1 VIEGAGLTRSF
12 GGRPAVVDV
21 SLRVEPG
28 EVVGLL
34 GPNGAGKTTTI
45 RLLLGLLRPHGGA
58 VRLQRPVGYLPE
70 VFPPYDALT
79 VAGYLRFH
87 CRVRSIQ
94 GGTSSPAIDE
104 AMAAAGVA
112 DLAGRPVGRLSKG
125 QRQRVGLAQA
135 ILGSPPSLILDEPT
149 ASLDPAQVVE
159 ARGLI
164 RRTADAGAA
173 VLVSTHLLA
182 EAAAVCDRVVVLAGG
197 RVLAEERPGDAADL
211 EARFLRLVGGAGL
224 T

>member
-79 VAGYLRFH
+79 VAG
-87 CRVRSIQ
+87 
-94 GGTSSPAIDE
+94 
-104 AMAAAGVA
+104 
-112 DLAGRPVGRLSKG
+112 
-125 QRQRVGLAQA
+125 
-135 ILGSPPSLILDEPT
+135 
-149 ASLDPAQVVE
+149 
-159 ARGLI
+159 
-164 RRTADAGAA
+164 
-173 VLVSTHLLA
+173 
-182 EAAAVCDRVVVLAGG
+182 
-197 RVLAEERPGDAADL
+197 
-211 EARFLRLVGGAGL
+211 
-224 T
+224 